1 MKVTPLELRQRQFT
15 TVMRGYDRAEV
26 NTFLAQAADDFESL
40 MLENDRLRQEAG
52 KAEAALNEHRGQE
65 KQLSNTLLTAQK
77 IADDIREKAQHD
89 AARFIS
95 EAEGRIAMMVDKQ
108 QSRVG
113 EVQREIEAL
122 RAKRREVEVSLEGL
136 IVTLNKTIESVRER
150 DVQHEE
156 RTSLLL
162 PRDSDRRAEKPS
174 VVLPLK
180 EPSGPLSSS
189 LSSSSSSF
197 SSSVTPIAPS
207 PALAPASPAPPT
219 PGPSVVVAS
228 TTTAPTSTATP
239 PANPAAPS
247 TSAATSLGAP
257 TPSPTTST
265 ALTTASLVK
274 PASVTAPTRES
285 AAPSTTPSRPN
296 AEGLPARP

>member
-26 NTFLAQAADDFESL
+26 NTFLAQAADDVEAL

-162 PRDSDRRAEKPS
+162 PRDGERRAEKPS

-189 LSSSSSSF
+189 LSSSSSSS
-197 SSSVTPIAPS
+197 SSSVTPVAPS

-239 PANPAAPS
+239 PATPTAPS
-247 TSAATSLGAP
+247 TSAATPLGAP

-274 PASVTAPTRES
+274 PASATAPTRES

>member
-26 NTFLAQAADDFESL
+26 NTFLAQAADDVEAL

-162 PRDSDRRAEKPS
+162 PRDGERRAEKPS

-189 LSSSSSSF
+189 LSSSSSS
-197 SSSVTPIAPS
+197 SSASVTPVAPS

-228 TTTAPTSTATP
+228 TTTAPTSTAAP
-239 PANPAAPS
+239 PANPTAPS
-247 TSAATSLGAP
+247 TSAATPLGAP

-274 PASVTAPTRES
+274 PASATAPTRES

>member
-26 NTFLAQAADDFESL
+26 NTFLAQAADDVESL

-95 EAEGRIAMMVDKQ
+95 EAEGRIAMMVDKH

-162 PRDSDRRAEKPS
+162 PRDGERRAEKPS

-189 LSSSSSSF
+189 LSSSSSS
-197 SSSVTPIAPS
+197 SASSVTPVAPS

-228 TTTAPTSTATP
+228 TTTAPTSTPTP
-239 PANPAAPS
+239 PANPTAPS
-247 TSAATSLGAP
+247 TSAATPLSAP

-274 PASVTAPTRES
+274 PASATAPTRES

>member
-26 NTFLAQAADDFESL
+26 NTFLAQAADDVEAL

-162 PRDSDRRAEKPS
+162 PRDGERRAEKPS

-180 EPSGPLSSS
+180 EPSGPSSSS
-189 LSSSSSSF
+189 LSSSSSS
-197 SSSVTPIAPS
+197 SSASVTPVAPS

-228 TTTAPTSTATP
+228 TTTAPTSTAAP
-239 PANPAAPS
+239 PATPTAPS
-247 TSAATSLGAP
+247 TSAATPLGAP

-274 PASVTAPTRES
+274 PASATAPTRES

>member
-26 NTFLAQAADDFESL
+26 NTFLAQAADDVESL

-150 DVQHEE
+150 DVQHDE

-162 PRDSDRRAEKPS
+162 PRDGDRRAEKPS

-180 EPSGPLSSS
+180 EPSAPLSSS
-189 LSSSSSSF
+189 LSSSSSS
-197 SSSVTPIAPS
+197 SSASVPPIAPS
-207 PALAPASPAPPT
+207 PALAPASPAPPI

-239 PANPAAPS
+239 PANPTAPS
-247 TSAATSLGAP
+247 TSAATPLGGPA
-257 TPSPTTST
+257 PSPTTST

-274 PASVTAPTRES
+274 PASATAPTRES

>member
-26 NTFLAQAADDFESL
+26 NTFLAQAADDVESL

-52 KAEAALNEHRGQE
+52 KAEAALNEHRGHE

-95 EAEGRIAMMVDKQ
+95 EAEGRIAMMVDKH

-162 PRDSDRRAEKPS
+162 PRDGERRAEKPS

-189 LSSSSSSF
+189 LSSSSSS
-197 SSSVTPIAPS
+197 SASSVTPVAPS

-219 PGPSVVVAS
+219 PGPSIVVAS
-228 TTTAPTSTATP
+228 TTTAPTPTP
-239 PANPAAPS
+239 PANPTAPS
-247 TSAATSLGAP
+247 TSAATPLSAP

-274 PASVTAPTRES
+274 PASATAPTRES